1 MEQKKKTDLR
11 SYLNYSDSLH
21 IVIISSKMERREEEK
36 YGNRNQEL
44 LAHIYKI
51 LAFRGEVAAGV
62 TKGTREFK
70 DYWLRYPAVI
80 HQEWMR

>member
-1 MEQKKKTDLR
+1 
-11 SYLNYSDSLH
+11 
-21 IVIISSKMERREEEK
+21 MERRGE

-70 DYWLRYPAVI
+70 DSTGWDIRLLSTRSGWGEKEVRVPAI
-80 HQEWMR
+80 KDWETKEDLARGWGEMK